1 MLLKYVIKSN
11 EINLRIVLNVNLN
24 GNVRDFYVTSGF
36 HKIFMVYFGWYIEIR
51 IKEAVRCSGSKGA
64 SNTCQI
70 RYVYKYEKYDEIV
83 CLSMREHNYTL
94 KDHAVFQ
101 TKVQAR
107 P

>member
-36 HKIFMVYFGWYIEIR
+36 HKIFMLEFRFTW